1 LADKKKISKK
11 NTAKPAKKAAAGK
24 NKEFKIAKRSIDIPS
39 DKNMDLSG
47 IVKSKEIYPIPD
59 KYKPANPEKKNEP
72 STQIQIADE
81 SDVEP
86 IDPASLARGD
96 VPMGVVDH
104 LDELRSRIVKILGTL
119 IVFTIVGFIF
129 SDYLLKY
136 VTEPFVKT
144 GLKLNIFTL
153 TGGFFVRMKAAFLA
167 GFLIGLP
174 VLIYQIWSFIAP
186 AIEKKSRKFIR
197 NSLFASI
204 FLFYT
209 GVSFVFFLL
218 LPFAIPVLL
227 GFIGEGMASTI
238 GADDYISFMIIFTL
252 AMGILFE
259 LPIVI
264 MILTKMGIV
273 TPKFLSE
280 KRRYAIIIIWIIAAV
295 ITPQPD
301 AISQALVA
309 IPLMFL
315 YEVSII
321 IAKFIYKKKL
331 ED

>member
-1 LADKKKISKK
+1 MADKKKKSIKPPVKTQKK
-11 NTAKPAKKAAAGK
+11 TDPDKK
-24 NKEFKIAKRSIDIPS
+24 KEFKKAKRSIDIPFS
-39 DKNMDLSG
+39 KDKDLSG
-47 IVKSKEIYPIPD
+47 IIRSKEIHPIPENN
-59 KYKPANPEKKNEP
+59 KEKNPVKK
-72 STQIQIADE
+72 SDMHKQIKMADE
-81 SDVEP
+81 TDVEP
-86 IDPASLARGD
+86 IDPVSLARGD
-96 VPMGVVDH
+96 VPMGIVDH
-104 LDELRSRIVKILGTL
+104 LDELRSRIVKILATL
-119 IVFTIVGFIF
+119 IIFTIVGFFF

-174 VLIYQIWSFIAP
+174 VLVYQIWSFIAP

-197 NSLFASI
+197 NSLFVSI

-209 GVSFVFFLL
+209 GASFVFFLL

-227 GFIGEGMASTI
+227 AFIGEGMASTI
-238 GADDYISFMIIFTL
+238 GADDYISFMVLFTL
-252 AMGILFE
+252 AMGLLFE

-280 KRRYAIIIIWIIAAV
+280 KRKYSVVIIWIIAAI

-301 AISQALVA
+301 AISQAMVA

>member
-1 LADKKKISKK
+1 MADKKKISKK
-11 NTAKPAKKAAAGK
+11 NPVKSLKKTAPEK
-24 NKEFKIAKRSIDIPS
+24 NKEFKRAKRSIDIPS
-39 DKNMDLSG
+39 SNDKDISG
-47 IVKSKEIYPIPD
+47 IVRSKEIYPIPE
-59 KYKPANPEKKNEP
+59 KYKDKSPEKKQDKLNE
-72 STQIQIADE
+72 IKIADE
-81 SDVEP
+81 SDDEP
-86 IDPASLARGD
+86 VDPASLARGD

-104 LDELRSRIVKILGTL
+104 LDELRGRIVKILATL
-119 IVFTIVGFIF
+119 IIFTIVGFFF

-153 TGGFFVRMKAAFLA
+153 TGGFFVRMKASFLA

-174 VLIYQIWSFIAP
+174 VLIFQIWSFIAP

-197 NSLFASI
+197 NSLFVSI
-204 FLFYT
+204 FLFYS
-209 GVSFVFFLL
+209 GASFVFFLL

-227 GFIGEGMASTI
+227 AFIGEGMASTI
-238 GADDYISFMIIFTL
+238 GADDYISFMILFTL
-252 AMGILFE
+252 AMGLLFE

-280 KRRYAIIIIWIIAAV
+280 KRKYSIVIIWIIAAI

-301 AISQALVA
+301 AISQAMVA
-309 IPLMFL
+309 VPLMFL